1 MAAIKLSGDCSI
13 YGITDV
19 QQLID
24 KKWDVNKPLTIDL
37 SGVSDFDPSLIQLLM
52 SCKTSAI
59 QHNQPFEMV
68 NMSEDIQKVLDTML
82 VTDYFSA
89 LPEKSLSDVQ

>member
-19 QQLID
+19 QQLIH
-24 KKWDVNKPLTIDL
+24 KKWNNNKPLTLDL
-37 SGVSDFDPSLIQLLM
+37 SDVSDFDPSLIQLLM
-52 SCKTSAI
+52 SCKSSAI
-59 QHNQPFEMV
+59 QHNQPFEML
-68 NMSEDIQKVLDTML
+68 NMSEDIQQVLDAML
-82 VTDYFSA
+82 VTDYFSD